1 MPTLHRIGAIS
12 IRIYADDHRPPHV
25 HIVSPDFE
33 VMVGLADGSIIA
45 GEARH
50 SELIEA
56 LDWITA
62 NRELLALRWVDLNE
76 RG

>member
-12 IRIYADDHRPPHV
+12 IRIYADDHRPPHI

-33 VMVGLADGSIIA
+33 VIVSLSDGSIIA

-50 SELIEA
+50 LEIKEA
-56 LDWITA
+56 LDWVSA
-62 NRELLALRWVDLNE
+62 NRERLTSLWIALNE

>member
-1 MPTLHRIGAIS
+1 MPPLHRIGAIS
-12 IRIYADDHRPPHV
+12 IRIYADDHRPPHI

-33 VMVGLADGSIIA
+33 VIVSLSDGSIIA

-50 SELIEA
+50 SEIKEA
-56 LDWITA
+56 LDWVSA
-62 NRELLALRWVDLNE
+62 NRERLTSLWIALNE

>member
-12 IRIYADDHRPPHV
+12 IRMYADDHRPPHI

-33 VMVGLADGSIIA
+33 VIVSLSDGSIMA
-45 GEARH
+45 GEARYA
-50 SELIEA
+50 EIIEA
-56 LDWITA
+56 LDWVSA
-62 NRELLALRWVDLNE
+62 NKERLVSHWISLNE

>member
-25 HIVSPDFE
+25 HIVSAEFE
-33 VMVGLADGSIIA
+33 ILVSISDGSIIA
-45 GEARH
+45 GKARQ
-50 SELIEA
+50 SEIREA
-56 LDWITA
+56 LKWVSW
-62 NRELLALRWVDLNE
+62 NREYLALKWIALHE

>member
-12 IRIYADDHRPPHV
+12 IRIYADDHRPPHI

-33 VMVGLADGSIIA
+33 MIVSLSDGSIMA
-45 GEARH
+45 GEARYA
-50 SELIEA
+50 EIIEA
-56 LDWITA
+56 LDWVSA
-62 NRELLALRWVDLNE
+62 NRERLTSLWIALNE

>member
-12 IRIYADDHRPPHV
+12 IRIYADDHRPPHI

-33 VMVGLADGSIIA
+33 VIVSLSDGSIMA
-45 GEARH
+45 GEARYA
-50 SELIEA
+50 EIIEA
-56 LDWITA
+56 LDWVSA
-62 NRELLALRWVDLNE
+62 NKERLVSHWISLNE